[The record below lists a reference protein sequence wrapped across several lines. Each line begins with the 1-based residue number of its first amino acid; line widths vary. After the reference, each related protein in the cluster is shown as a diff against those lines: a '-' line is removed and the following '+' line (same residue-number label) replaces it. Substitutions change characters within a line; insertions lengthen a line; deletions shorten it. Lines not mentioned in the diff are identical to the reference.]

1 MATKYPPA
9 LDVNEAITVIEKM
22 YSKHNG
28 NEVAV
33 DLMPEILGVKSGSSY
48 FPMKISALQK
58 YGLVRKSPE
67 EMLVM
72 TELAMQIVNPLE
84 EKERTTGILSLFENT
99 DVLSDF
105 YTKYGKTNLPS
116 PEQVKA
122 TLNKSYGIDRVYV
135 NRWYDYIIDS
145 FKVLNLIGKKTSD
158 IMMPS
163 EKPNLYIP
171 PQPNLFKIPLMSGK
185 VFEFSMPEDM
195 SNEDLDFVVSFFE
208 LRKKNVKK

>member
-33 DLMPEILGVKSGSSY
+33 DLMPEILGVKSRSSY

-58 YGLVRKSPE
+58 YGLVRKSHE
-67 EMLVM
+67 EMLIM
-72 TELAMQIVNPLE
+72 TELAMQIVNSLG
-84 EKERTTGILSLFENT
+84 EKERTNGILSLFENT

-122 TLNKSYGIDRVYV
+122 ALNKSYGIDRNYV
-135 NRWYDYIIDS
+135 NRWYDYIVDS
-145 FKVLNLIGKKTSD
+145 FKALNLIGKTKSPLT
-158 IMMPS
+158 PS
-163 EKPNLYIP
+163 EEPNFYLNKQQEVISLP
-171 PQPNLFKIPLMSGK
+171 SGK
-185 VFEFSMPEDM
+185 MFSFSLELGYTE
-195 SNEDLDFVVSFFE
+195 NDLDFIIGFLE
-208 LRKKNVKK
+208 LKKKNVKQ